1 MRKVVLL
8 LASVLAWIGCA
19 FGQQRTV
26 TGVVTS
32 AEDGTPMEQ
41 LTVQVKGTQTGD
53 VTKQNGSYSVNV
65 PGPEAIL
72 IFAYTGYE
80 TQEITVGDQK
90 VINVV
95 MQPTSEEIDEV
106 MVVAF
111 GKAKKSTFTGSA
123 ASVSSKELERKQV
136 SNVVNALSG
145 KVPGVVI
152 GSDNNQ
158 PGTTAS
164 IQIRGLGSFNA
175 SSAPLYVVDGIPY
188 EGDVAAVNPA
198 DVESTVLLKDAA
210 SAALY
215 GARAANGV
223 VMITT
228 KSGAN
233 ARSEGM
239 ANVNVTAKVGYNF
252 RGVQDYDKIND
263 PKQYMATYFEGLYN
277 GFASSKELKGKSHNF
292 IMRRAMRALGANTDG
307 GLGYIPFT
315 YDPGTALNPTLLF
328 ERGSDGH
335 FTMIP
340 EATLGTFLD
349 KDGKRVKADDPNKMY
364 WMQPDDYGKE
374 IIRPDLRQEYTLSF
388 SGRNNT
394 ANYFFSTG
402 YLNDK
407 GYTVGSDYTRF
418 TTRLRG
424 DYKPKTWLHMGGNFS
439 YTGYKRNNLGSTTDV
454 ASSGNVFNFLDF
466 IAPIYP
472 LYVRDAN
479 KNIAYSPKS
488 KKKIFDYG
496 SKQFPEHSRPFFTQ
510 SNPFAENFYDY
521 NEDVANIVGLRSYI
535 DFIIPYGFK
544 VTFNLGYD
552 IDNTYSLATSNV
564 FYGQNVNSGGTI
576 YREFQRQAT
585 LNTQQLLTW
594 EHSYGEHH
602 IDVLLGHE
610 YYDRDFQ
617 TMYGSRDNMYHYD
630 SKELSQAIANQ
641 KVNSY
646 RSLYRVEGY
655 LGRAQYDWAE
665 KYFVSLSYRRDGS
678 SRFAKDNRWG
688 NFYSAGASWLISN
701 ESFMEPTRSFLDL
714 LKLKVS
720 YGQQGNDNID
730 IDFPY
735 TDLYSL
741 SNANEKHALAFVR
754 KGNPNIT
761 WETSSNLNAGVE
773 FAFFKHRLTGS
784 LEVYRRN
791 VTDMLFQRP
800 VPRSSGYSS
809 YWDNIGAMS
818 NTGVDL
824 ELRGVPYKDRNVV
837 WSVALNGGLV
847 RNKIEKLPDD
857 WKVDPRGHIVGSKIY
872 KEGESYYNLFIPKY
886 IGVDD
891 KGRSVWEKFDSKT
904 GRRDTT
910 TRYSEAARDS
920 SRVLYKNIDPLVR
933 GGFSTDVE
941 FFGFDFN
948 ASFAYQIG
956 GRTLDYTYQRLMHG
970 GSDRGVALHADQL
983 KAWTE
988 EKKSDI
994 PKMNYLDGDVN
1005 NNSSRF
1011 FTSRSYFSID
1021 NITLGYTFKKEWVD
1035 KIGIGSLRVYAVAD
1049 NIWIFSARKGF
1060 DPRFGS
1066 GVGYKAVRTISGG
1079 VNLTF

>member
-123 ASVSSKELERKQV
+123 AAVSSKELERKQV

-152 GSDNNQ
+152 ASSNNQ
-158 PGTTAS
+158 PGTTAN
-164 IQIRGLGSFNA
+164 IQIRGRGSFNA

-188 EGDVAAVNPA
+188 EGDVAAINPA

-233 ARSEGM
+233 ARTEGM

-252 RGVQDYDKIND
+252 RGVQDYEKIND

-277 GFASSKELKGKSHNF
+277 GFASSKEYKGKSHKA
-292 IMRRAMRALGANTDG
+292 IMKKAMRTIGGNTDN

-315 YDPGTALNPTLLF
+315 YDPGTALNPTMLF
-328 ERGSDGH
+328 TRGDDGH

-340 EATLGTFLD
+340 EATLGKF
-349 KDGKRVKADDPNKMY
+349 VEDPKTKEKF
-364 WMQPDDYGKE
+364 WMQPDDYTKE
-374 IIRPDLRQEYTLSF
+374 IIRPDMRQEYTISF

-424 DYKPKTWLHMGGNFS
+424 DYKPKTWMHMGGNIS
-439 YTGYKRNNLGSTTDV
+439 YTGYKSNNLDGTEDV
-454 ASSGNVFNFLDF
+454 VSSGNVFNFVDF
-466 IAPIYP
+466 VAPIYP

-479 KNIAYSPKS
+479 KQIAYSKQS
-488 KKKIFDYG
+488 KKKIYDYG
-496 SKQFPEHSRPFFTQ
+496 EGQFPGHSRPFFGN
-510 SNPFAENFYDY
+510 SNPFAENFYEL
-521 NEDVANIVGLRSYI
+521 NEGVANIMGLRSYI

-544 VTFNLGYD
+544 VTLNLGYD
-552 IDNTYSLATSNV
+552 IDNTYFTNTSNA
-564 FYGQNVNSGGTI
+564 FYGQNTQTGGGI
-576 YREFQRQAT
+576 FKQFDRMVT

-594 EHSYGEHH
+594 DHAYGEHH

-610 YYDRDFQ
+610 YYDRDRQ
-617 TMYGSRDNMYHYD
+617 IMSGSRTNMYHYD
-630 SKELSQAIANQ
+630 ARELSQAISNQ
-641 KVNSY
+641 RVNSY
-646 RSLYRVEGY
+646 RSRYRVEGY

-665 KYFVSLSYRRDGS
+665 KYFASLSFRRDGS

-714 LKLKVS
+714 LKLKIS
-720 YGQQGNDNID
+720 YGQQGNDNLE

-735 TDLYSL
+735 TDLYTL
-741 SNANEKHALAFVR
+741 SNQNNQHALAFAQ

-773 FAFFKHRLTGS
+773 FAFFKHRLTGGI
-784 LEVYRRN
+784 EVYRRM

-809 YWDNIGAMS
+809 YYDNIGAMS
-818 NTGVDL
+818 NTGVDI

-837 WSVALNGGLV
+837 WSVAVNGGWV
-847 RNKIEKLPDD
+847 RNKLEKLPDD
-857 WKVDPRGHIVGSKIY
+857 WKVNPRGHIIRSKLY
-872 KEGESYYNLFIPKY
+872 KEGESFYNLFIPKY
-886 IGVDD
+886 LGVDEE
-891 KGRSVWEKFDSKT
+891 GNSTWQSVDPKT
-904 GRRDTT
+904 GEIKTT
-910 TRYSEAARDS
+910 NAYSEAAKDS
-920 SRVLYKNIDPLVR
+920 SRVFYNNIEPLLR
-933 GGFSTDVE
+933 GGFSSDVE

-970 GSDRGVALHADQL
+970 GSDAGGALHVDEL
-983 KAWTE
+983 KAWTAQ
-988 EKKSDI
+988 KYSDI
-994 PKMNYLDGDVN
+994 PKMNYLDENVN
-1005 NNSSRF
+1005 RASSRF
-1011 FTSRSYFSID
+1011 LTSLSYFSID
-1021 NITLGYTFKKEWVD
+1021 NISLGYTFKKEWLD
-1035 KIGIGSLRVYAVAD
+1035 KIGVGTLRVYAVAD
-1049 NIWIFSARKGF
+1049 NIWLFSARKGF

-1066 GVGYKAVRTISGG
+1066 GIGYKAVRTISGG